1 MSLIPMLVEL
11 GFFVCL
17 FKPVVAAEELFQLVV
32 AAVFAVLEQ
41 LGYPLFAQFFDQQ
54 LFDGLVDDSVPVCP
68 ALVLVGL
75 KQDGQFV
82 VQVEFDFSHVVHLL
96 TLFREI
102 ITFLSIFLPLG
113 GRKLTWINF
122 SEKKLA
128 ILKLSK
134 NK

>member
-1 MSLIPMLVEL
+1 M
-11 GFFVCL
+11 
-17 FKPVVAAEELFQLVV
+17 
-32 AAVFAVLEQ
+32 
-41 LGYPLFAQFFDQQ
+41 
-54 LFDGLVDDSVPVCP
+54 
-68 ALVLVGL
+68 VLVGL

-82 VQVEFDFSHVVHLL
+82 VQVEFDFSHVVHLF